1 MRPLEDIRVLAVTAF
16 LAGPYCGMNLARL
29 GAEVIKVEIPGRGD
43 PVRANGPFLGPDGT
57 HETRRSETDISIG
70 FLKRNQGVKSVT
82 LDLKDERGRAM
93 FMELAKSSDVLVE
106 NLSPGSMSRLGLGF
120 PEVSGVNPGVIY
132 CSISGYGQTG
142 VYSDKPAHDPQI
154 QAMSGLM
161 DINGDPDRPPTRV
174 GFYIGD
180 LVTPLF
186 ACYAILAALR
196 EKERTGQGQHLDV
209 SMIDALVSLMFMENI
224 EDYVERGATP
234 RTGNLSRTGPTGVYN
249 TVDGDV
255 SITAAS
261 DDQWRRLTA
270 ALGAPELRE
279 DPRFVDH
286 RGRIANVDA
295 ARHEIQSR
303 IGKLT
308 RAEAMECLEASDVPC
323 SPVRSAAEVLA
334 DEHFWRR
341 GTLRPLRHAALDDA
355 DGGVATGFP
364 VAFSGGPLPERDGAP
379 TLGMHNQQVYR
390 DLLDLGPED
399 LQQLEEEGVV

>member
-1 MRPLEDIRVLAVTAF
+1 MRPLGDIRVLAVTGF
-16 LAGPYCGMNLARL
+16 LAGPFCGMNLARL

-43 PVRANGPFLGPDGT
+43 PVRANGPFFGPDGT
-57 HETRRSETDISIG
+57 HATRRSDIDISIG

-82 LDLKDERGRAM
+82 LDLKSERGRDM
-93 FMELAKSSDVLVE
+93 FLELAKSSDVLLE
-106 NLSPGSMSRLGLGF
+106 NLSPGAMSRLGLGF
-120 PEVSGVNPGVIY
+120 TDVSSVSPGVIY

-161 DINGDPDRPPTRV
+161 DINGDPDRPPTKV
-174 GFYIGD
+174 GFFIGD
-180 LVTPLF
+180 LVTPIF

-196 EKERTGQGQHLDV
+196 ERERTGKGQHLDV
-209 SMIDALVSLMFMENI
+209 SMIDTLVSLMFTENI
-224 EDYVERGATP
+224 DEYVEQGRIP
-234 RTGNLSRTGPTGVYN
+234 RTGNLNRTGPTGVYN
-249 TVDGDV
+249 AVDGDV
-255 SITAAS
+255 SLTAAS

-270 ALGAPELRE
+270 ALEATELRE

-286 RGRIANVDA
+286 RGRAANVDA

-308 RAEAMECLEASDVPC
+308 RDEALKRLEASDVPC

-334 DEHFWRR
+334 DQHFWQR

-364 VAFSGGPLPERDGAP
+364 VAFSGGALPERVGAP
-379 TLGMHNQQVYR
+379 TLGMHNEEVYR
-390 DLLDLGPED
+390 DLLGLGPDD
-399 LQQLEEEGVV
+399 LQQLKAEGVV

>member
-1 MRPLEDIRVLAVTAF
+1 MQPLEDIRVLAVTGF
-16 LAGPYCGMNLARL
+16 LAGPFCCMNLARL
-29 GAEVIKVEIPGRGD
+29 GAEVIKVEVPGRGD
-43 PVRANGPFLGPDGT
+43 PVRSNGPFVGPDGT
-57 HETRRSETDISIG
+57 HATRRSDLDISIG

-82 LDLKDERGRAM
+82 LDLKRERGRDM
-93 FMELAKSSDVLVE
+93 FLEIAKSSDVLVE
-106 NLSPGSMSRLGLGF
+106 NLSPGAMSRLGLGF
-120 PEVSGVNPGVIY
+120 REVSSVNSGLIY
-132 CSISGYGQTG
+132 CSISGYGQSG
-142 VYSDKPAHDPQI
+142 IYSDKPAHDPQI

-196 EKERTGQGQHLDV
+196 ERERKGEGQHLDV

-224 EDYVERGATP
+224 EEYVEQGAVP
-234 RTGNLSRTGPTGVYN
+234 RTGNLNRTGPTGVYSSK
-249 TVDGDV
+249 DGDV
-255 SITAAS
+255 SLTAAS
-261 DDQWRRLTA
+261 DDQWRRLAA
-270 ALGAPELRE
+270 ALEATELGE

-286 RGRIANVDA
+286 RGRMANVDA

-308 RAEAMECLEASDVPC
+308 RKEALERLEASDVPC

-334 DEHFWRR
+334 DQHFWQR

-364 VAFSGGPLPERDGAP
+364 VAFSGGPLQERDGAP
-379 TLGMHNQQVYR
+379 TLGMHNSEVYR
-390 DLLDLGPED
+390 DLLGLGPED
-399 LQQLEEEGVV
+399 LERLKQEGVV